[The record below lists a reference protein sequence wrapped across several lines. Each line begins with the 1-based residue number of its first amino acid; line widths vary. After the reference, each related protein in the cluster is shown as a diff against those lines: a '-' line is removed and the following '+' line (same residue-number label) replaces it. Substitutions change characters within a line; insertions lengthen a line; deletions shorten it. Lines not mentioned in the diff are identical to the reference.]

1 MLRKTLYALLPIFAL
16 AYHSTL
22 SQPAVASLSI
32 ADYGEDFK
40 VKINSQY
47 HLDSLYIS
55 QARTLPGMV
64 QPLLFTQGIK
74 LAYGKAKGNLVLLG
88 SQTYQV
94 EGFASPDSCQ
104 LAIYK
109 PGATTPAGML
119 VVGPHLGIATSFAE
133 AAKNLLDTLGTYL
146 YNKSELKTEAWQR
159 FRNTIQQ
166 YGMFLQD
173 DWEWFAAVNRA
184 MRQLPFSHTNL
195 SKMSFSTFIQQLNS
209 QFEGERP
216 VFLSFPKKEVALL
229 QISSFNGTGA
239 NIARC
244 MDTVIAQGSRNLIID
259 LRNNTG
265 GGAGAAMQPAKY
277 LSPVYVPAG
286 ALVTNKWF
294 DTTQRLPTPA
304 DYSQFYTFSNGTT
317 QQLIAALSKHAGLV
331 LATSPSPRQFTGKIY
346 ILTSQ
351 RTASTCEPLTYAL
364 QQRGHATVIGSHTA
378 GAMLSAAAYYL
389 PFGFMVSL
397 PVADYYTYDGLR
409 LEGHG
414 VQPDIECPPQQAL
427 ERCLLLID

>member
-1 MLRKTLYALLPIFAL
+1 
-16 AYHSTL
+16 
-22 SQPAVASLSI
+22 
-32 ADYGEDFK
+32 
-40 VKINSQY
+40 
-47 HLDSLYIS
+47 
-55 QARTLPGMV
+55 
-64 QPLLFTQGIK
+64 
-74 LAYGKAKGNLVLLG
+74 
-88 SQTYQV
+88 
-94 EGFASPDSCQ
+94 
-104 LAIYK
+104 
-109 PGATTPAGML
+109 
-119 VVGPHLGIATSFAE
+119 
-133 AAKNLLDTLGTYL
+133 
-146 YNKSELKTEAWQR
+146 
-159 FRNTIQQ
+159 
-166 YGMFLQD
+166 
-173 DWEWFAAVNRA
+173 
-184 MRQLPFSHTNL
+184 
-195 SKMSFSTFIQQLNS
+195 
-209 QFEGERP
+209 
-216 VFLSFPKKEVALL
+216 
-229 QISSFNGTGA
+229 
-239 NIARC
+239 
-244 MDTVIAQGSRNLIID
+244 
-259 LRNNTG
+259 
-265 GGAGAAMQPAKY
+265 
-277 LSPVYVPAG
+277 PAG